1 MLSHQQSQISMGDF
15 IHQAT
20 VVVMQ
25 GAAVLC
31 HPDASHP
38 LMHLLLSVNTQ
49 VPDVLGILGL
59 DLRVLDSK
67 AMVCWSFEFPLPTHT
82 VINLVDVKRTKAQ

>member
-1 MLSHQQSQISMGDF
+1 MGDF

-25 GAAVLC
+25 SASVLC
-31 HPDASHP
+31 HPDTSHP
-38 LMHLLLSVNTQ
+38 LMHLFLGVHTQ

-59 DLRVLDSK
+59 DLWVLDSK
-67 AMVCWSFEFPLPTHT
+67 AVVCWSCEFPLPTHP
-82 VINLVDVKRTKAQ
+82 VINLVDVKSTKAQ